1 MKTRNILLL
10 TVSAVSIASP
20 LTADFDSGTPLD
32 VAMPALTLSS
42 ASFANMAVTQSMAE
56 QTPVSLGKR
65 ATNPARFS
73 VSSAKLEA
81 IEALSVSEAA
91 VSEPSTGSNTLVAV
105 EPSATIEVASPAEFV
120 AVIQTIEPAP
130 ALGTMTL
137 TDIQTAPAITPVLVP
152 LKEDGPMDKV
162 EEATPSVA
170 AEETKLALL
179 VAAPPAHETIAT
191 AAVKVSPLVEPS
203 VSAIATPAPAVGQAV
218 RAAALIQAPE
228 APNYVFYNDSPVA
241 QTHASFAPASTE
253 TASAASVSVAAMAG
267 TSEMSLSGN
276 VSLEDA
282 IGAALETN
290 PEINQAI
297 MNKEAIEFEREQA
310 QGLYLPRVNLEASA
324 GIRRLE
330 NPNRRAQG
338 IDNNELYPVE
348 GSIIAEQTVL
358 DFGRRSGELKRQAAR
373 TDGAALRV
381 VERSENIALLVSR
394 QYLDILLQQRVVAAS
409 EDNVTFHRNL
419 VNDLGQ
425 GVTQGSISIAD
436 QQQAQERLQAA
447 IVRRSEAEEAL
458 INAQISLQTLTGLRI
473 DGPLMPKSLRASA
486 SPTVN
491 EAVSTARQ
499 NNPKVREAM
508 ADVDAAHAMITKAKG
523 DFAPTVGLEVRG
535 RVGNDIDGFEGQTND
550 VQGRVVMRWNV
561 FDGGINRAKYQE
573 MIRRASE
580 ARFRLHEVTRIAEED
595 VQRAWNSMT
604 TQDKISGELQQQSK
618 VSDDLLLSYREQF
631 NVGRRSLLDVLDAQ
645 NTRYNVQVRLETAR
659 FSEQFAEYQVLAATN
674 NLLEAMA
681 LKAPAGGTANA
692 REQFGYGPPAPAET
706 DWRRYPR
713 GKK

>member
-20 LTADFDSGTPLD
+20 LTADFDSGTPLY
-32 VAMPALTLSS
+32 AATPALTIGTTSS
-42 ASFANMAVTQSMAE
+42 ANMAVSPSKAK
-56 QTPVSLGKR
+56 QTPVSLGKG
-65 ATNPARFS
+65 AASPTGFAM
-73 VSSAKLEA
+73 SSA
-81 IEALSVSEAA
+81 ALSAIDILAVSEAA
-91 VSEPSTGSNTLVAV
+91 ISVPATTTDALVAV
-105 EPSATIEVASPAEFV
+105 EPFVKIEVASPAEFV
-120 AVIQTIEPAP
+120 AVAQAIEPAP

-137 TDIQTAPAITPVLVP
+137 TEIHTAPAITNVPAP
-152 LKEDGPMDKV
+152 LKEDGQMDIV
-162 EEATPSVA
+162 EEAAPAIA
-170 AEETKLALL
+170 ALETKLALL
-179 VAAPPAHETIAT
+179 AIVPPAPETLAQPVT
-191 AAVKVSPLVEPS
+191 AAVNIASVGEPS
-203 VSAIATPAPAVGQAV
+203 VTVIATPVPSVGQATK
-218 RAAALIQAPE
+218 AAALILIPE
-228 APNYVFYNDSPVA
+228 APNYVFYNDSLAAPA
-241 QTHASFAPASTE
+241 HASFAADTASTA
-253 TASAASVSVAAMAG
+253 TVVTMAG
-267 TSEMSLSGN
+267 ASDVVLSGN

-282 IGAALETN
+282 IGAALQTN

-458 INAQISLQTLTGLRI
+458 INAQISLQALTGLRI

-486 SPTVN
+486 SPSVN
-491 EAVSTARQ
+491 EAVSAARQ

-508 ADVDAAHAMITKAKG
+508 ADVDAAHAMIAKAQG

-535 RVGNDIDGFEGQTND
+535 RVGNDIDGFEGHTND
-550 VQGRVVMRWNV
+550 VQGRVVMRWNI

-681 LKAPAGGTANA
+681 MKPPGGGTSNA
-692 REQFGYGPPAPAET
+692 REQFDYGPPAPAET
-706 DWRRYPR
+706 DWRLYPR